1 MVASSAV
8 SEWVEWHRRYES
20 DAGLIARLR
29 LVQGMIRDALDARPA
44 GPIAIIS
51 MCAGDGRDLLEVLAS
66 HLRRADARAR
76 LVEADDELAERART
90 EVARLGLTVDV
101 VQGDASGT
109 DAYAGAVPADVVLVC
124 GVWGNVTDADV
135 RTTVE
140 HLPELCGPAATV
152 IWTRG
157 RFAPDLTP
165 AIREWFGLAGFAEL
179 AFATVPGS
187 TQSAGAHRLVAAPRP
202 FVMGRRLF
210 TFLET
215 EQRPATIA
223 RRAASPPG

>member
-1 MVASSAV
+1 VVASGAV
-8 SEWVEWHRRYES
+8 SEWVEWHRRYDS

-29 LVQGMIRDALDARPA
+29 LVQEMIRAALDARAA

-51 MCAGDGRDLLEVLAS
+51 MCAGDGRVLLEVLAS
-66 HLRRADARAR
+66 HPRRADVHAL
-76 LVEADDELAERART
+76 LVEADPELVERARAEAERLELDV
-90 EVARLGLTVDV
+90 EVA
-101 VQGDASGT
+101 QGDASLT
-109 DAYAGAVPADVVLVC
+109 DAYAGAVPADLVLVC

-140 HLPELCGPAATV
+140 HLPELCAPGATV

-165 AIREWFGLAGFAEL
+165 AIRGWFEQAGFTEL

-202 FVMGRRLF
+202 FLPGQRLF
-210 TFLET
+210 TFLEM
-215 EQRPATIA
+215 EMRPATIA
-223 RRAASPPG
+223 RRAAAPPG